1 MNHYKP
7 CKAYV
12 SIGLAIIS
20 IGAVMF
26 KCTSPETETEA
37 KAKAEPIPRQ
47 TDFQSRPTLRPL
59 EVVDPE
65 DTPYTKEELEEI
77 FR

>member
-1 MNHYKP
+1 MKRYKL
-7 CKAYV
+7 YT
-12 SIGLAIIS
+12 SIGLAVIAM
-20 IGAVMF
+20 GAVTL
-26 KCTSPETETEA
+26 KHITNPE
-37 KAKAEPIPRQ
+37 AEPIPRQ
-47 TDFQSRPTLRPL
+47 TDFQPRPTLRPL

>member
-1 MNHYKP
+1 MSRYKP
-7 CKAYV
+7 YKAYI
-12 SIGLAIIS
+12 SIGLAVIS
-20 IGAVMF
+20 IGATTL
-26 KCTSPETETEA
+26 KYITSPE
-37 KAKAEPIPRQ
+37 AESTPRQ
-47 TDFQSRPTLRPL
+47 TDFQPRPTLRPL

>member
-1 MNHYKP
+1 MSRYKL
-7 CKAYV
+7 YT
-12 SIGLAIIS
+12 SIGLAVTAM
-20 IGAVMF
+20 GAVIF
-26 KCTSPETETEA
+26 TDLTSPEV
-37 KAKAEPIPRQ
+37 EPTSRE
-47 TDFQSRPTLRPL
+47 TDFQPRPTLRPL

>member
-1 MNHYKP
+1 MNRYKL
-7 CKAYV
+7 YT
-12 SIGLAIIS
+12 SIGLAVIAM
-20 IGAVMF
+20 GAVIF
-26 KCTSPETETEA
+26 TDLTSPE
-37 KAKAEPIPRQ
+37 AEPIPRQ
-47 TDFQSRPTLRPL
+47 TDFQTRPTLRPL

>member
-1 MNHYKP
+1 MSRYKL
-7 CKAYV
+7 YTSV
-12 SIGLAIIS
+12 GLAVIAM
-20 IGAVMF
+20 GAVIF
-26 KCTSPETETEA
+26 TDLTSPE
-37 KAKAEPIPRQ
+37 AEYIPRE
-47 TDFQSRPTLRPL
+47 TDFNPRPTLRPL